1 MELYAIFGIIGNI
14 LSFYFATSIT
24 QSYIANRIEQSDQFN
39 EYLFFIMFFSSCN
52 WLYYSIMLK
61 DIFIF
66 FNNVLFIHTN
76 LGMMMLGYKNINLE
90 KKLWIEL
97 ITVTS
102 IFYLLVITFL
112 INFTSVDYSKLL
124 FTEGIVCT
132 IYSLSCYIAP
142 ILVIKDVIQNK
153 NYKLI
158 YLPQILIGLVFA
170 IIFIIYGIL
179 IYNIFIIIVN
189 CFIIL
194 ICFIQLAIYSFFKYN
209 YYDNIDNNKNNN
221 NNNTL
226 EQVDEEININNTNN
240 IDNINNIEITSNSDN
255 EINIINTNN

>member
-14 LSFYFATSIT
+14 LSFYFANSIT
-24 QSYIANRIEQSDQFN
+24 KSYLANRIEQLDQFN

-112 INFTSVDYSKLL
+112 INFTSVNYSKLL
-124 FTEGIVCT
+124 FTQGVVCT
-132 IYSLSCYIAP
+132 IYSLSCYVSP
-142 ILVIKDVIQNK
+142 ILIIKDVIQNK

-194 ICFIQLAIYSFFKYN
+194 ICFFQLAIYSYYKYN
-209 YYDNIDNNKNNN
+209 YLNNHNENNN
-221 NNNTL
+221 NSVIQ
-226 EQVDEEININNTNN
+226 QVDEEINIHNTNN
-240 IDNINNIEITSNSDN
+240 IDNINNIEIKSNSDI
-255 EINIINTNN
+255 EINIINTDK